1 MHFIVLKPILSLKI
15 TSIDAFNPQA
25 KVLEDMYNCRDI
37 LELSYVA
44 MVLLIM
50 LFRAMGKSLQATTSW
65 RPGKLLPVTPLGG
78 GVQCLSSSTFI
89 FMMTMQCYGS
99 LLD

>member
-25 KVLEDMYNCRDI
+25 KVLEDMYNCLDM
-37 LELSYVA
+37 ELSYVA

-50 LFRAMGKSLQATTSW
+50 LSRPMGKSLQAI
-65 RPGKLLPVTPLGG
+65 
-78 GVQCLSSSTFI
+78 Q
-89 FMMTMQCYGS
+89 
-99 LLD
+99 

>member
-65 RPGKLLPVTPLGG
+65 RPGKLLPATPLG